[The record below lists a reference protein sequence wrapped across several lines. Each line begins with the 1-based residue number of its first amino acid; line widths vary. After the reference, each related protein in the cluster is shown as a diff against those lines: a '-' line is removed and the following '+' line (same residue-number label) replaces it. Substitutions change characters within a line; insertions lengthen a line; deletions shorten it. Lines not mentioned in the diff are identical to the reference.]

1 MKIIKN
7 KMEEREREMGRGR
20 ERERGRKVGEEK
32 RKTGEERWGRR
43 GRVNVEDGG
52 VRQGVE
58 KA

>member
-1 MKIIKN
+1 MGRGR
-7 KMEEREREMGRGR
+7 EREGERERER

>member
-1 MKIIKN
+1 MGRGR
-7 KMEEREREMGRGR
+7 ERERGGEGEGER